1 MKDTLRLILF
11 LECNMHCSYCCNEI
25 PDISKQF
32 VKKQFRD
39 INFNQ
44 YKNICITGGEPFL
57 NKDLLYEV
65 IDKLPEGKN
74 LYIYTNG
81 TLIDDSDL
89 FVLYRMTKN
98 NELKCL
104 NIGLHLIQQLRNII
118 NVEEYLPVR
127 FMLQDIKKELFL
139 AEYPDRLNE
148 ANIKTWTVNEC
159 TMPNE
164 DWVLLDL
171 EEDMDYLNYY
181 SAE

>member
-11 LECNMHCSYCCNEI
+11 TECNMHCSYCCNEI
-25 PDISKQF
+25 PEVNTRF
-32 VKKQFRD
+32 EKKKFRD
-39 INFNQ
+39 IDFSK
-44 YKNICITGGEPFL
+44 YENICITGGEPFL
-57 NKDLLYEV
+57 KKDILYQV
-65 IDKLPEGKN
+65 LDKLPDAVNK
-74 LYIYTNG
+74 YIYTNG
-81 TLIDDSDL
+81 TLIDDVDM
-89 FVLYRMTKN
+89 VALYGLALRRN
-98 NELKCL
+98 LKCI

-118 NVEEYLPVR
+118 NIEEYLPVR

-171 EEDMDYLNYY
+171 EDDMDYLNYY